1 MKDVG
6 QILQEKTDL
15 IVNNWIETV
24 RQDGEI
30 ASAKELAYQG
40 VRDSVPLI
48 LGAIATLL
56 TESKTDDDPQTAIE
70 MALEHGVLR
79 ANQGYDASEIVREYR
94 LLREVIFSTL
104 EPDLL
109 SGSATEVLRT
119 VRVIS
124 TVLDEV
130 ISFCLESYIK
140 ERLRELE
147 QVKGQLILTNQEL
160 SRLVQSQKVNFSYL
174 AHELKNPLNAIM
186 GYSELLL
193 QRQKQPNA
201 KDASTNLQL
210 IERLTRNGQQLL
222 RLINDTLE
230 ISRYEAGQIE
240 LNLKPTNVTS
250 IIEETIEALEPSARI
265 KDLKITVN
273 CDRAPE
279 KVLSDPLRLQQIVTN
294 LLSNAIRYTDR
305 GTIQI
310 TCQVCDHHWQLAVAD
325 TGRGISPENQT
336 QIFQP
341 FFRIGS
347 AENYY
352 AGSTGLG
359 LAIVAQLVE
368 LLQGE
373 IELVSQVAQ
382 GSTFTV
388 TFPLTN
394 RS

>member
-6 QILQEKTDL
+6 QVLQEKTDL
-15 IVNNWIETV
+15 IVHNWIESV
-24 RQDGEI
+24 RQDEEI
-30 ASAKELAYQG
+30 ESAKELAYQA

-70 MALEHGVLR
+70 KALEHGVLR
-79 ANQGYDASEIVREYR
+79 AEQGFDASEIVREYR
-94 LLREVIFSTL
+94 LLRQVIFSTL
-104 EPDLL
+104 EDDLR
-109 SGSATEVLRT
+109 SGSATEVLRA
-119 VRVIS
+119 VRVIN

-130 ISFCLESYIK
+130 ISFCLESYIE
-140 ERLRELE
+140 ERLKKVE

-201 KDASTNLQL
+201 KDTSTDLQL
-210 IERLTRNGQQLL
+210 IERLSRNGQQLL
-222 RLINDTLE
+222 RLINDALE

-240 LNLKPTNVTS
+240 LHLKPTNVTF
-250 IIEETIEALEPSARI
+250 IIEETVEALLPSARA
-265 KDLKITVN
+265 KDLTLIVQG
-273 CDRAPE
+273 DRAPQE
-279 KVLSDPLRLQQIVTN
+279 VLSDPLRLQQIVTN
-294 LLSNAIRYTDR
+294 LVSNAIRYTDT
-305 GTIQI
+305 GTIQV
-310 TCQVCDHHWQLAVAD
+310 TCQVCNDHWQIAVAD

-341 FFRIGS
+341 YYRIGS
-347 AENYY
+347 AENYSPE
-352 AGSTGLG
+352 STGLG
-359 LAIVAQLVE
+359 LAIVAQLVK
-368 LLQGE
+368 LLQGK
-373 IELVSQVAQ
+373 IELESQIFQ

-388 TFPLTN
+388 TFPLTV
-394 RS
+394 ST